1 MGVYSENKQL
11 NLLRALL
18 PIRAP
23 ASTNV
28 SIPIGQPDDDV
39 KLFESD
45 VSQDRLEQLGSLKF
59 VIVTLCTLYKLNET
73 RNRINA
79 SVKWTAK
86 KLILI

>member
-1 MGVYSENKQL
+1 M

-18 PIRAP
+18 PIRVP

-28 SIPIGQPDDDV
+28 SIPIGQTDDV

-73 RNRINA
+73 RNPNDA
-79 SVKWTAK
+79 SVEWTAK

>member
-1 MGVYSENKQL
+1 M

-18 PIRAP
+18 PIRVP

-28 SIPIGQPDDDV
+28 SIPIGQTDDV
-39 KLFESD
+39 RLFESD
-45 VSQDRLEQLGSLKF
+45 DSQDRLEQLGSLKF

-86 KLILI
+86 KLILV